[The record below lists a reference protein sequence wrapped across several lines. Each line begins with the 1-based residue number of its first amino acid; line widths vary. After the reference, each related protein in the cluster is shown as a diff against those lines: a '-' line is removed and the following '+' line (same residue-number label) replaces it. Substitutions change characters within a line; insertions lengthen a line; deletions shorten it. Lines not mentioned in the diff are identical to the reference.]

1 MDNKNRDYHF
11 FASDFVFDR
20 IKTEN
25 LDNTKSLK
33 DIGNI
38 TWKDFVPT
46 SDEDLVYKK
55 SLQILLGRI
64 ISMYASKFEWMKSVL
79 PQHIEHIQDDAMSQ
93 KSEVCWMPVLMK
105 NEACYS
111 DCIQIMKSYE
121 KQILQWYTKGGRGKK
136 FITINSNVF
145 DLLLISFPKLDLRQI
160 LNLYFWDRII

>member
-64 ISMYASKFEWMKSVL
+64 ISMYASKFEWMKS
-79 PQHIEHIQDDAMSQ
+79 
-93 KSEVCWMPVLMK
+93 MK
-105 NEACYS
+105 NKFCS
-111 DCIQIMKSYE
+111 GIQKVEEVRNSSPSIIMY
-121 KQILQWYTKGGRGKK
+121 
-136 FITINSNVF
+136 
-145 DLLLISFPKLDLRQI
+145 LI
-160 LNLYFWDRII
+160 YFL